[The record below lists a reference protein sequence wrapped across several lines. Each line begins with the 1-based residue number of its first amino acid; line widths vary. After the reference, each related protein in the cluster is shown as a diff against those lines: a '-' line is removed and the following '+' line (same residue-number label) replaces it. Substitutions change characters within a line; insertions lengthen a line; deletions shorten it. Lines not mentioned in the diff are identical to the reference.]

1 MKESRQQKS
10 KSSGVKEIARRA
22 NVSIATVDRVL
33 HNRPGV
39 SPSTKRR
46 IERIIKELDYKPNI
60 IASRL
65 ASRKIFH
72 FAVLIPAV
80 SEETDFWQAPLNGI
94 KRAEEMV
101 KEYGV
106 IITLYFF
113 DLNDRTSFEEQT
125 RKIIDS
131 TVDGIL
137 LAPSFIDEARQFT
150 SICQS
155 KKIPYVLIDS
165 NIPHEEGLCY
175 IGPHL
180 FRSGY
185 LGAQLM
191 NFTLKSD
198 SEILVVN
205 IAREVDDHNYLMEI
219 EEGFRAYFRY
229 HNLYNHILKTEVT
242 LTDYQSVEKALNQV
256 FKKNPRLEAV
266 FVTNSR
272 VAAVARYFENA
283 KRPRPFLIGY
293 DFIQEN
299 IEYLKK
305 GIIDILICH
314 KPEEQ
319 GYRGIMTL
327 YQHLVLGEMIENIH
341 FMPIDIITK
350 ENYEFYHN

>member
-1 MKESRQQKS
+1 MKKDKRQTS
-10 KSSGVKEIARRA
+10 KVHGVKEIARRA
-22 NVSIATVDRVL
+22 GVSIATVDRVL
-33 HNRPGV
+33 HHRPGV
-39 SPSTKRR
+39 SPSTKRK
-46 IERIIKELDYKPNI
+46 IDRIIKELDYKPNI

-65 ASRKIFH
+65 ASRKIFN
-72 FAVLIPAV
+72 FAVLIPKI

-94 KRAEEMV
+94 KRAESMV

-106 IITLYFF
+106 KIDLHFF
-113 DLNDRTSFEEQT
+113 DLNDRKSFEEQAN
-125 RKIIDS
+125 KILENN
-131 TVDGIL
+131 TDGIL

-150 SICQS
+150 HQCHQR
-155 KKIPYVLIDS
+155 KIPYVLIDS
-165 NIPHEEGLCY
+165 NIPHQEGLCY

-191 NFTLKSD
+191 NFTLNAE

-219 EEGFRAYFRY
+219 EDGFRAYFRY
-229 HNLYNHILKTEVT
+229 HNLYHTILKTEVT
-242 LTDYQSVEKALNQV
+242 LTDYHSVEKAFDQV
-256 FKKNPRLEAV
+256 FKKNRDLKGV

-272 VAAVARYFENA
+272 VAAVARYFEKTN
-283 KRPRPFLIGY
+283 RENIFLIGY

-305 GIIDILICH
+305 EVIDILICH

-319 GYRGIMTL
+319 GYKGIMAL
-327 YQHLVLGEMIENIH
+327 YQHLVLGEAVDGIH